1 MGGRDEERELHN
13 NCGGGG
19 SLIFIFL
26 FFIYHYQELTTF
38 HASYLHINID
48 ASPPP
53 PPPITPERVILIAKH
68 QSFYFQIF
76 DRYWRLCL
84 LMLLT
89 WQLSMHTIFI
99 SLLLIQPKV
108 TTLPLILSSY
118 YSPPSNVMHNCHHMT
133 DGTVLDCLCS
143 VYSVQWSVTWLHWV
157 ICFAAF
163 ILTLTA

>member
-1 MGGRDEERELHN
+1 MVVWFFFLF
-13 NCGGGG
+13 
-19 SLIFIFL
+19 FIFL
-26 FFIYHYQELTTF
+26 FTITKSWQLSMHPIIILIFML
-38 HASYLHINID
+38 
-48 ASPPP
+48 PPP
-53 PPPITPERVILIAKH
+53 PPPPAPPRPPHYARKSNSKAPVILF
-68 QSFYFQIF
+68 SYIF
-76 DRYWRLCL
+76 NHYWRLYL

-99 SLLLIQPKV
+99 SLLLIQPKL

-118 YSPPSNVMHNCHHMT
+118 YSSPSNVMHNCHHMT

-143 VYSVQWSVTWLHWV
+143 VYSMQWSVTWLHWV